1 MCSLH
6 LQFLEWL
13 GSIIQHRQLCFCWT
27 DTFISWYRSVKRGWD
42 NPAVFLQVSVRQ
54 VQIMIPEINKKSACS
69 DSAIKNKRY
78 TFGLLQSL
86 VSQICPEWTILS
98 SELIEDLWQ
107 SYRFNLDQFFYEW
120 TCDWSHWYCSSIWLL
135 NWSFFQ
141 SIFDFK
147 IEIVTLQLQSSDRAM
162 LPDMCAM
169 QDVLLFV
176 LESRASPRH
185 SAKTDLKLICGF
197 SHCFT
202 TVSVCSCEIFSTH
215 VKTNIHNSSSC
226 TINSFS
232 IDIATV
238 TSQDVKLLTGDI
250 QTVL

>member
-1 MCSLH
+1 M
-6 LQFLEWL
+6 
-13 GSIIQHRQLCFCWT
+13 
-27 DTFISWYRSVKRGWD
+27 
-42 NPAVFLQVSVRQ
+42 
-54 VQIMIPEINKKSACS
+54 
-69 DSAIKNKRY
+69 
-78 TFGLLQSL
+78 
-86 VSQICPEWTILS
+86 SQICPEWTILS
-98 SELIEDLWQ
+98 SEVIEDLWQ
-107 SYRFNLDQFFYEW
+107 SYRFNLDQFFLRVNLQG
-120 TCDWSHWYCSSIWLL
+120 SHWYCTSLWLL

-141 SIFDFK
+141 SIFDLTIK
-147 IEIVTLQLQSSDRAM
+147 IVTLQLQSSDRAM

-169 QDVLLFV
+169 QDVLLFL

-215 VKTNIHNSSSC
+215 VKTNIHQSSSC

-238 TSQDVKLLTGDI
+238 TSQDVKLLTGDN
-250 QTVL
+250 QNSLLVQDPVAEHL